1 MVRGRA
7 SLVFILDSLMIS
19 GLRWVLD
26 TVSTAAD
33 AEMNDD
39 AALRERLMEA
49 AMRRESGELSAE
61 EFADLEADLL
71 ARIREIKERQGG
83 TGALAFGAGSPIET
97 GPESRFEVEA
107 TVEGDWD
114 RPGPPARA
122 IRTSRTSRTPRTPRT
137 IRTTR
142 TARATRTKRR

>member
-1 MVRGRA
+1 M
-7 SLVFILDSLMIS
+7 FILDSLMIS

-39 AALRERLMEA
+39 TALRERLMEA
-49 AMRRESGELSAE
+49 AMRRESGELSDEA
-61 EFADLEADLL
+61 FADLEADLL

-114 RPGPPARA
+114 QPSRPEPLVD
-122 IRTSRTSRTPRTPRT
+122 SPRTAARPDRRS
-137 IRTTR
+137 RTTR
-142 TARATRTKRR
+142 TTRTTRTIPTKRR